1 MVLKVTDGAGLTDT
15 WSGSVQ
21 VTTDLAPAVTLKAT
35 PATGFVPQDVVL
47 DAGGS
52 TDNDGTPIASY
63 SFVCGNGQTS
73 GTQPGSTY
81 TCSYPNAGTFTAS
94 VTVRDTAGL
103 STTKTVR
110 VKIDPDTAPTAQL
123 SVSPT
128 NPLHG
133 TPVLLDASGSTS
145 VDKSPIATFRFSC
158 GNGVTSGEQV
168 GTTYTCSYAKAGN
181 YTAQVWVTDTVGL
194 VGTRTAKFKVR

>member
-1 MVLKVTDGAGLTDT
+1 M
-15 WSGSVQ
+15 
-21 VTTDLAPAVTLKAT
+21 
-35 PATGFVPQDVVL
+35 L
-47 DAGGS
+47 DASGS
-52 TDNDGTPIASY
+52 TDTDGTPIASY

-73 GTQPGSTY
+73 GTQPGATY
-81 TCSYPNAGTFTAS
+81 TCSYPKAGTFTAS

-103 STTKTVR
+103 ATTRTVR
-110 VKIDPDTAPTAQL
+110 VKINPDTAPTAQL

-128 NPLHG
+128 NPTRN
-133 TPVLLDASGSTS
+133 TPVRLDASGSTS

-168 GTTYTCSYAKAGN
+168 GATYTCSYAQAGN
-181 YTAQVWVTDTVGL
+181 YTVQVWVTDTVGL